1 MGVLSNTET
10 LAQCPADDT
19 DDKKMTGILIIMFI
33 IHKLPCLL

>member
-19 DDKKMTGILIIMFI
+19 DDKKMTVEF
-33 IHKLPCLL
+33 KL